1 MLLPYS
7 PMRFSGLEVGL
18 RGRPAHQGQHNR
30 EVLAELLGYGDA
42 ELDRLEADGVLAA
55 RSPGRGRS

>member
-1 MLLPYS
+1 
-7 PMRFSGLEVGL
+7 MRFSGLDAGL

-42 ELDRLEADGVLAA
+42 ELDRLEAEGVLAA
-55 RSPGRGRS
+55 RAPGGSSGRRPS